1 MLEDGEN
8 LILETGA
15 SSIKPRRPA
24 SVTLLAGLVLMVAM
38 VYLTRLFQA
47 ILEWELLSD
56 LLPIS
61 PAYLA
66 VSGLVWGVVFTC
78 LAWGT
83 WRGRIW
89 ALRWSWWA
97 LLAFSLYYWLDRLFM
112 ASYPGRNTNWPFSLG
127 ANLLV
132 LAWSR
137 WVLSRPK
144 TRSFFG
150 ERYERGSENPRI
162 A

>member
-1 MLEDGEN
+1 MIHDREN
-8 LILETGA
+8 LILETV
-15 SSIKPRRPA
+15 SSPTKPRRPL
-24 SVTLLAGLVLMVAM
+24 SVTLLAGLVLIVAV
-38 VYLTRLFQA
+38 VYFTRLARA
-47 ILEWELLSD
+47 ILEWEFLLN

-66 VSGLVWGVVFTC
+66 VSGLVWSVVFTC
-78 LAWGT
+78 LAWGI
-83 WRGRIW
+83 WRGRAW
-89 ALRWSWWA
+89 ALRWCWLA
-97 LLAFSLYYWLDRLFM
+97 LFAFSLYYWLDRLFM
-112 ASYPGRNTNWPFSLG
+112 PGYPGRNTNWPFSLG

-132 LAWSR
+132 LAWSG

-144 TRSFFG
+144 ARSFFG